1 MLGAGE
7 SVGDPYSVCV
17 FMGGGIQQ
25 TLFNCSNTQA
35 DVVDS
40 VLHSE
45 ANKDLA
51 SDNPLPL

>member
-1 MLGAGE
+1 MC
-7 SVGDPYSVCV
+7 VCV

-51 SDNPLPL
+51 SDNLLPL